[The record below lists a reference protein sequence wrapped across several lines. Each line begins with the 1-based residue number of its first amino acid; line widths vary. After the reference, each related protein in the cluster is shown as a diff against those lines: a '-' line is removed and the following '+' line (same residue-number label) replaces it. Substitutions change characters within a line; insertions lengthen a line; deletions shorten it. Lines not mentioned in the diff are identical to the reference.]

1 MESVN
6 IDEMLDNPDLAK
18 YLIGF
23 NSGQTIFL
31 EGDDSQDL
39 YILVSGQ
46 VEIFKGNKKI
56 REISARGAIFGE
68 LSFFLGDRRT
78 ASVRAQ
84 DNVEVIRIP
93 REKIKPFL
101 NAFPDA
107 GREIMRHLAQWLSE
121 TSQILYGLKE
131 LCDRLPEAVILTD
144 KNGRILLWNSAAE
157 RLFGRDWAH
166 MRHMDVAE
174 IYEKPH
180 EYRDFLQ
187 KVQVQYEQREN
198 VFNIRHPQ
206 KGNRT
211 LSTSFTVLYDG
222 HHNFQGVLSLSRDVT
237 AVKKLEKKY
246 RQTFFWLI
254 ASVIVSGL
262 MIAAIFLGYPYFSK
276 GRAAADLKQQ
286 ELRNHLAKDYFMLQP
301 LLADHLGT
309 ENKMAIREVLKK
321 FFDVQ
326 QMTALPYTG
335 LLLLDR
341 DRKVVGAY
349 STRADTDASE
359 MIGSSYAAIEFRGSE
374 DSLHK
379 VLTVYRTAK
388 DHPMGEKGI
397 EIAFEINKDHMFM
410 GWLVFQMDMGEL
422 ASTDGIDEKS
432 LKNLRFDK
440 P

>member
-18 YLIGF
+18 YLIAF
-23 NSGQTIFL
+23 TSGQIIFL

-39 YILVSGQ
+39 YLLVSGE

-56 REISARGAIFGE
+56 REISARGSIFGE

-78 ASVRAQ
+78 ASVKAKN
-84 DNVEVIRIP
+84 NVEVIRLP

-101 NAFPDA
+101 NAFPNA
-107 GREIMRHLAQWLSE
+107 GREIMRYLAQWLSE

-131 LCDRLPEAVILTD
+131 LCDQMPEALIVTD
-144 KNGRILLWNSAAE
+144 KNGRILVWNSAAE
-157 RLFGRDWAH
+157 RLFGRNWAH
-166 MRHMDVAE
+166 MRQTDLAE
-174 IYEKPH
+174 IYENPQ

-187 KVQVQYEQREN
+187 KAQVQYAQREN
-198 VFNIRHPQ
+198 VFSIQHPQ
-206 KGNRT
+206 KGRRAI
-211 LSTSFTVLYDG
+211 STSFTVLYDG

-237 AVKKLEKKY
+237 GVKKLEKKY

-254 ASVIVSGL
+254 ASSIVSGL

-276 GRAAADLKQQ
+276 GRASADLRQQ
-286 ELRNHLAKDYFMLQP
+286 ELRNHLAKDYFMLNS
-301 LLADHLGT
+301 LLADPLGS
-309 ENKMAIREVLKK
+309 ENKNASSEVLKK
-321 FFDVQ
+321 FFDIQ
-326 QMTALPYTG
+326 QTTGLPYTG

-341 DRKVVGAY
+341 DRKVVSAY
-349 STRADTDASE
+349 SIRADMHVSE
-359 MIGSSYAAIEFRGSE
+359 MIGSSYAAIEFQGSE

-388 DHPMGEKGI
+388 DHPMGKKGI
-397 EIAFEINKDHMFM
+397 EIAFELNKDNVFM
-410 GWLVFQMDMGEL
+410 GWLVFQMDMDWL
-422 ASTDGIDEKS
+422 SKTDGIDEKS